1 MIFQLACSVSI
12 AEVGFDYGFATQS
25 QLTKY
30 FSRFVG
36 TTPKVYRDR
45 A

>member
-1 MIFQLACSVSI
+1 VPIVDVA
-12 AEVGFDYGFATQS
+12 FDCGFATQS

-30 FSRFVG
+30 FNRFVG